1 MDTFADLPDALV
13 RDILAKAT
21 PVAEGVASTLREI
34 QGQRSRMRDEAG
46 QNGLIRRKA
55 DLDVSRE
62 PSVVG
67 IDGSYQIHRL
77 TAVDLCAAAA
87 VAVEGTTKEA
97 KRYWPEP
104 YHEMWVECIPHSV
117 DTTGVLRGIM
127 VSMELKL
134 AEQAPHDLVL
144 LDGAFASL
152 IIYLNQAITKLTDCA
167 PDAQREFLARWESGV
182 FQQLKRLLRSD
193 RTAALPKFTSRNEII
208 QESRVTCRAC
218 IDGKTLATL
227 VLEPGEYTA
236 PLPILGSGETY
247 HLPQH
252 VYLDGE
258 KMMFCSAADIED
270 MNAALGSVRVIYYRP
285 YGWIPALR
293 IELPAPVSAS
303 NTRLSLVLEGITRQF
318 FSPAVVEP
326 YPLFLADRMVKS
338 LGSGVAVIEQAV
350 SQHVAGSTPDVE
362 TTMLCLQNY
371 RTEGGRGGV

>member
-1 MDTFADLPDALV
+1 VDTFADLPDALV

-21 PVAEGVASTLREI
+21 PVAEGVASTLRDI

-104 YHEMWVECIPHSV
+104 YHEMWVECTPHSV

-208 QESRVTCRAC
+208 QESRVTC
-218 IDGKTLATL
+218 
-227 VLEPGEYTA
+227 P
-236 PLPILGSGETY
+236 
-247 HLPQH
+247 
-252 VYLDGE
+252 
-258 KMMFCSAADIED
+258 
-270 MNAALGSVRVIYYRP
+270 
-285 YGWIPALR
+285 
-293 IELPAPVSAS
+293 
-303 NTRLSLVLEGITRQF
+303 RL
-318 FSPAVVEP
+318 
-326 YPLFLADRMVKS
+326 
-338 LGSGVAVIEQAV
+338 
-350 SQHVAGSTPDVE
+350 H
-362 TTMLCLQNY
+362 
-371 RTEGGRGGV
+371 

>member
-1 MDTFADLPDALV
+1 VDTFADLPDALV
-13 RDILAKAT
+13 RDILAKAA
-21 PVAEGVASTLREI
+21 PVAEGVANTLREV
-34 QGQRSRMRDEAG
+34 QRQRSRMRDEAAR
-46 QNGLIRRKA
+46 NGLIRRKA

-87 VAVEGTTKEA
+87 VAVEGTAKEA
-97 KRYWPEP
+97 KRHWPEP
-104 YHEMWVECIPHSV
+104 YHEMWVECIPHSA

-144 LDGAFASL
+144 LDGSFASL
-152 IIYLNQAITKLTDCA
+152 IIYLNQAITKLAECA
-167 PDAQREFLARWESGV
+167 PEGRKEFLTRWESGI
-182 FQQLKRLLRSD
+182 FQQLKRILRSD
-193 RTAALPKFTSRNEII
+193 RAAALPKFTSRNELV
-208 QESRVTCRAC
+208 QEGRVNCHAC

-236 PLPILGSGETY
+236 PLPVLGANETY
-247 HLPQH
+247 HIPQH
-252 VYLDGE
+252 TYLDGN
-258 KMMFCSAADIED
+258 KIDFCSAGDIED
-270 MNAALGSVRVIYYRP
+270 MNAALGSVSVIYYRP

-350 SQHVAGSTPDVE
+350 SQHVAESTPDVE